1 MATSSKGKKPGP
13 AGPDTAA
20 GGGGGGGGG
29 RGGGGAWGGDG
40 SPGPAPGTTGRFLV
54 LLRED
59 GGSGAQTLNKV
70 AGLRVASSADFSAAG
85 VSAESLD
92 AAGGI
97 VFEDLGVAVV
107 DAQPDQVGALSA
119 AAESGVMAIE
129 PERIVHAIGETLL
142 PGVAPA
148 RLLPP
153 PAGPSGGGLQL
164 EYIRGYRD
172 ALVNLYEGLTGGA
185 DAEAAAE
192 AAPSFR
198 EDEVTWGLQA
208 IGVPACR
215 FTGRGVRVAVL
226 DTGFDAGHPDF
237 VGRAVSM
244 RSFIQGEEPQ
254 DGHGHGTHCIGTAL
268 GSDRPNTLP
277 RYGIA
282 CNAEIFAGKVLSN
295 AGSGA
300 DAGILAGIQWAIAN
314 GCAVVSM
321 SLGAPV
327 GPGQTHSRVFE
338 TAARRALRA
347 GTLIIAAA
355 GNESER
361 PGAIAPVGHPANCPS
376 IMAVAALDSRFHVAS
391 FSCGGLNPQGGQV
404 DIAGPGV
411 AVRSSWPRPL
421 LHRSING
428 TSMATPHVSGVAALY
443 AEADPEA
450 RGRALMSILVQSA
463 RRLEL
468 PARDVGAGLVQAP

>member
-1 MATSSKGKKPGP
+1 MATSPKGRKPGP
-13 AGPDTAA
+13 AGPAPGSGGS
-20 GGGGGGGGG
+20 GGG
-29 RGGGGAWGGDG
+29 WGGDG
-40 SPGPAPGTTGRFLV
+40 PSGPAPGTTGRFLV
-54 LLRED
+54 LLRE
-59 GGSGAQTLNKV
+59 GTSGAQTLNKV
-70 AGLRVASSADFSAAG
+70 AGIKVASSADFSAAA
-85 VSAESLD
+85 VTPESLG

-97 VFEDLGVAVV
+97 VFEGLGVAVV

-119 AAESGVMAIE
+119 AGESGVMAIE
-129 PERIVHAIGETLL
+129 PERIVHAIGETLV
-142 PGVAPA
+142 PGLAPA

-153 PAGPSGGGLQL
+153 SPPAGLSRGGVQL

-172 ALVNLYEGLTGGA
+172 ALVNLYEGLTGGE

-208 IGVPACR
+208 IGVPASR
-215 FTGRGVRVAVL
+215 FTGKGVRVAVL

-244 RSFIQGEEPQ
+244 RSFIQGEEAQ

-277 RYGIA
+277 RYGVA
-282 CNAEIFAGKVLSN
+282 CRAEIFAGKVLSN

-347 GTLIIAAA
+347 GTVIIAAA

-361 PGAIAPVGHPANCPS
+361 PGSIAPVGHPANCPS

-421 LHRSING
+421 LHRTING